1 MKNAVKA
8 QINTALLIFV
18 AAIST
23 SQAMAK
29 PFSRSPDSIFIID
42 VFIIE
47 KSAPASP
54 QGGQLPCVLTKT
66 CE

>member
-29 PFSRSPDSIFIID
+29 PFSRSPDSIFII
-42 VFIIE
+42 E
-47 KSAPASP
+47 RSAPASP